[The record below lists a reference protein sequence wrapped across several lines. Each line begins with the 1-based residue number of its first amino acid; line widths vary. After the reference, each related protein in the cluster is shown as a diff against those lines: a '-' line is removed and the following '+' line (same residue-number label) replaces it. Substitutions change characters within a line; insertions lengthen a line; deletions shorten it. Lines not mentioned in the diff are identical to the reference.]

1 MISGVHVVVLGENE
15 HLPEDFRRAFTGLIS
30 VRHIRIKAHE
40 AVDIGNGTVVIIDAD
55 RAASF
60 SPDDIEDLVQNQI
73 RPARPLIFVGQAKS
87 RTPLAAH
94 NLLRFGTFMCRPF
107 STASLLDIVQFLSSQ
122 PRAVE
127 PAPAGKASPPWIVA
141 EHAPAMS
148 AGENVLAELFS
159 FAQGQSRLN
168 QPNLIRT
175 GDLLIGSLAE
185 SGLNSWVNGVRQ
197 HHDRTY
203 QHCLLVVGLAVGFAL
218 KLQFRQSDLRLVAK
232 GAFLHDIGK
241 VRLPLDILDKPGKLT
256 DAESAMMRMHPVYG
270 EEAMRLEA
278 GVEPEVLRVMR
289 SHHEFLDGSGYPDGL
304 MGEQIDDLVRLTTI
318 ADMVAALIEQ
328 RPYKAPLSGEEAFE
342 VLADMHGKLDMPI
355 LKALAPLGR
364 LI

>member
-1 MISGVHVVVLGENE
+1 MLSGVHVVVLGENE
-15 HLPEDFRRAFTGLIS
+15 HLPEDLRRSLTGIIS
-30 VRHIRIKAHE
+30 VRHIRIKARE
-40 AVDIGNGTVVIIDAD
+40 VVDIGNGTVVIIDAD

-60 SPDDIEDLVQNQI
+60 SPDDIADLVQNQI

-87 RTPLAAH
+87 RAPLAAH
-94 NLLRFGTFMCRPF
+94 NLLRFGSFMFRPF

-127 PAPAGKASPPWIVA
+127 PVPAGEASPTWIVD
-141 EHAPAMS
+141 EHALAMS
-148 AGENVLAELFS
+148 AGETVLAELFS
-159 FAQGQSRLN
+159 FAKGQSRLN
-168 QPNLIRT
+168 QPDLIKT

-185 SGLNSWVNGVRQ
+185 SGLNSWVHGVRQ

-203 QHCLLVVGLAVGFAL
+203 QHCLLVAGLAVGFGL
-218 KLQFRQSDLRLVAK
+218 KLQFRQSDLQLVAK
-232 GAFLHDIGK
+232 GALLHDIGK
-241 VRLPLDILDKPGKLT
+241 ARVPLDILDKPGKLT
-256 DAESAMMRMHPVYG
+256 DAESAMMQKHPVYG

-278 GVEPEVLRVMR
+278 GVEPAVLRVMR

-304 MGEQIDDLVRLTTI
+304 VGESIDDLVRLTTI
-318 ADMVAALIEQ
+318 ADIVAALIEQ

-342 VLADMHGKLDMPI
+342 VLAAMHGKLDMPI
-355 LKALAPLGR
+355 VKALSPLGR

>member
-1 MISGVHVVVLGENE
+1 MISGVHVVVLGESE
-15 HLPEDFRRAFTGLIS
+15 HLPEDFRRAFTGLVS

-40 AVDIGNGTVVIIDAD
+40 AVDIGNGTIVIIDAD

-60 SPDDIEDLVQNQI
+60 SPDDIADLVQNQI

-94 NLLRFGTFMCRPF
+94 NLLRFGTFMSRPF
-107 STASLLDIVQFLSSQ
+107 STASLLDIVQFLSTQ
-122 PRAVE
+122 PPAVE
-127 PAPAGKASPPWIVA
+127 PAPAGKASPAWIVE
-141 EHAPAMS
+141 EHALAMS

-159 FAQGQSRLN
+159 FAQGQSCLN
-168 QPNLIRT
+168 QPDLIKT

-185 SGLNSWVNGVRQ
+185 SGLNSWVHGVRQ

-241 VRLPLDILDKPGKLT
+241 ASMPLDILDKPGKLT

-270 EEAMRLEA
+270 EGAMRLEA
-278 GVEPEVLRVMR
+278 GVEPNVLRVIR

-304 MGEQIDDLVRLTTI
+304 MGEHIDDLVRLTTI

>member
-1 MISGVHVVVLGENE
+1 MISGVHVVVLGESE
-15 HLPEDFRRAFTGLIS
+15 HLPEDFHRAFTGLVS
-30 VRHIRIKAHE
+30 VRHIRIKRHE

-60 SPDDIEDLVQNQI
+60 SPDEIEDLVQNQI
-73 RPARPLIFVGQAKS
+73 RPVRPLIFVGQANS

-107 STASLLDIVQFLSSQ
+107 RTASLLDIVQFLSSQ
-122 PRAVE
+122 PRAVK
-127 PAPAGKASPPWIVA
+127 PAPAAKASPKWIVD

-148 AGENVLAELFS
+148 AGENALLELFS
-159 FAQGQSRLN
+159 FAKGQSHLN
-168 QPNLIRT
+168 QPDLIKT

-185 SGLNSWVNGVRQ
+185 SGLNSWVHGVRQ

-241 VRLPLDILDKPGKLT
+241 ARVPLDILDKPGKLT
-256 DAESAMMRMHPVYG
+256 DAESAMMHEHPVYG
-270 EEAMRLEA
+270 EEALRLEA
-278 GVEPEVLRVMR
+278 GVEPEVLRVVR

-304 MGEQIDDLVRLTTI
+304 VGEHIDDLVRLTTI

-328 RPYKAPLSGEEAFE
+328 RPYKAPLSGEQAFE
-342 VLADMHGKLDMPI
+342 ILADMHGQLDMPI

-364 LI
+364 QI